1 MLHSVRLK
9 SSQLARQAL
18 FATFVACLM
27 VTASHSFAQQKT
39 APETTRPAPIDRNG
53 VIILIR
59 AVLVAVHQ
67 ANITGNY
74 TVLRDLGAPGFRD
87 ANSAARLTEIFANL
101 RNQKLDLSGILVLE
115 PQLTVLPEV
124 NAAGFMH
131 MAGFFP
137 SAPLQVN
144 FDLIFAPVAGRWE
157 VFGISVNIG
166 QGGPISP
173 IPSPPSPL
181 PTPAPPPPKAAPPGK
196 K

>member
-18 FATFVACLM
+18 FATLVACLM

>member
-9 SSQLARQAL
+9 SSQLTRQAL
-18 FATFVACLM
+18 FATLVACLM
-27 VTASHSFAQQKT
+27 VTASHSLAQQKT

-173 IPSPPSPL
+173 IPSLPSPL
-181 PTPAPPPPKAAPPGK
+181 PTPAPPPPRAAPPGK